1 MQTFMKIAVLGC
13 VAFIIQ
19 GCASFMATSG
29 PESKDLSVLEP
40 GTHRYSVLAE
50 LGQPV
55 VSEKNDY
62 GNKVDVFKF
71 RQGTHGSIKAAK
83 ALGYG
88 AAAFLTF
95 GLSELITSPVEGS
108 LNKGAEMQLKVGYN
122 TDDLVDEIVV
132 LKDGRWMPVQDLT
145 EEDRART
152 EALKKSRAEDSVAE
166 ATGDN

>member
-1 MQTFMKIAVLGC
+1 MQTLTRIAVLGC

-19 GCASFMATSG
+19 GCSSFMATSG
-29 PESKDLSVLEP
+29 PASKDLSVLEP
-40 GTHRYSVLAE
+40 GTHRYAVLAE
-50 LGQPV
+50 LGQPI

-88 AAAFLTF
+88 AAAFMTL
-95 GLSELITSPVEGS
+95 GLSELIASPVEGS

-122 TDDLVDEIVV
+122 TDDLVNEIVV
-132 LKDGRWMPVQDLT
+132 LRDGRWMPMQDLT
-145 EEDRART
+145 EKDRART
-152 EALKKSRAEDSVAE
+152 EANRKNKTEDSGE
-166 ATGDN
+166 